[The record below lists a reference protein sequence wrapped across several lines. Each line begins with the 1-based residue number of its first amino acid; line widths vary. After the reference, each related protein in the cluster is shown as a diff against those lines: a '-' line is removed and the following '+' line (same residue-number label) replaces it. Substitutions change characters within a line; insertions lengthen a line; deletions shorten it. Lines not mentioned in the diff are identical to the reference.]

1 MAKTINF
8 NHEGQHYVLEFSR
21 RTVRQMENNGF
32 TLNDLSDKPMNTLNE
47 LFAGAFKKNHR
58 NVKPEQIDKM
68 QALFADKDKLIET
81 LFSMYS
87 ETIETLTT
95 NDPAEDRENLIT
107 WSVGE

>member
-1 MAKTINF
+1 MLFRNVVYSPTLQVIK
-8 NHEGQHYVLEFSR
+8 FS
-21 RTVRQMENNGF
+21 
-32 TLNDLSDKPMNTLNE
+32 LSSDKPMNTLNE

-95 NDPAEDRENLIT
+95 NDPSEDRENLIT